1 MQMWAQ
7 RAGPDPAP
15 GTRWINFE
23 RGNVEDGYGD
33 GDRGIGAGRMR
44 GMVLRAG
51 CRMAGSHKAD
61 AHRMEIYKDWVW
73 HLAGKARDLNDF
85 KARYAVALTLDEGEA
100 DDGMGI

>member
-1 MQMWAQ
+1 MRAQ

-23 RGNVEDGYGD
+23 RAMLRMVTATVIAVSVLGVCAAWCCGRD
-33 GDRGIGAGRMR
+33 AGWRE
-44 GMVLRAG
+44 GT
-51 CRMAGSHKAD
+51 KAD

-100 DDGMGI
+100 NDGMGI